1 MRNFA
6 RLTVAAGVGAIALGC
21 AGIGSAAAADM
32 PAQPSPPEYYGEPE
46 GYAVR
51 PPPAAYVYPPAPV
64 YGYYWHGLRSWSC
77 RRPTMGAPITGEATT
92 VPAMVI
98 RSMGFPATRPT
109 SRAATDLTAAIGA
122 DGARIRL
129 R

>member
-6 RLTVAAGVGAIALGC
+6 RRTVAAGVGAIALGY

-64 YGYYWHGLRSWSC
+64 YGYYYAPPAVVVVPPPYYG
-77 RRPTMGAPITGEATT
+77 RPYYGRGYYGAGYGYPVYG
-92 VPAMVI
+92 VPRYAPYV
-98 RSMGFPATRPT
+98 
-109 SRAATDLTAAIGA
+109 
-122 DGARIRL
+122 ARGYGPYGRYW